1 MSFELHPQ
9 LAKDTS
15 VIGHF
20 PLTIALLHKDN
31 AVPWVILVPKREN
44 LKELH
49 HLPMQE
55 QQQFLLESQAVSQ
68 ALEATFR
75 PDKLNL
81 GALGN
86 MVPQLHVHHIAR
98 FKDDVAWPGPV
109 WGNTQGD
116 FRSEE
121 EQQAILSKIQ
131 NVLSLSSLFKKSIKN
146 AAVTSG
152 IFFTWSP

>member
-9 LAKDTS
+9 LAFDTS

-20 PLTIALLHKDN
+20 PLCIALLHKDN
-31 AVPWVILVPKREN
+31 SVPWVILVPKKAD

-68 ALEATFR
+68 ALEATFA

-86 MVPQLHVHHIAR
+86 MVPQLHIHHIAR
-98 FKDDVAWPGPV
+98 FKNDIAWPGPL
-109 WGNTQGD
+109 WGNTAGS
-116 FRSEE
+116 FREPSV
-121 EQQAILSKIQ
+121 QQALVEQIQ
-131 NVLSLSSLFKKSIKN
+131 QALADNTQFRIE
-146 AAVTSG
+146 
-152 IFFTWSP
+152 

>member
-20 PLTIALLHKDN
+20 PLCIALLHRDN
-31 AVPWVILVPKREN
+31 SVPWVILVPKQAN

-49 HLPMQE
+49 HLPMAE
-55 QQQFLLESQAVSQ
+55 QQQFLLESQAVFQ
-68 ALEATFR
+68 TLEHQFQ

-86 MVPQLHVHHIAR
+86 MVPQLHIHHIAR
-98 FKDDVAWPGPV
+98 FKDDIAWPGPL
-109 WGNTQGD
+109 WGHTAGI
-116 FRSEE
+116 FREPAA
-121 EQQAILSKIQ
+121 QQALTAQIQ
-131 NVLSLSSLFKKSIKN
+131 QALLGQLQFRVEC
-146 AAVTSG
+146 
-152 IFFTWSP
+152 

>member
-9 LAKDTS
+9 LAFDTS

-20 PLTIALLHKDN
+20 PLCIALLHKDN
-31 AVPWVILVPKREN
+31 SVPWVILVPKKAD

-68 ALEATFR
+68 ALEATFA

-86 MVPQLHVHHIAR
+86 MVPQLHIHHIAR
-98 FKDDVAWPGPV
+98 FKNDIAWPGPL
-109 WGNTQGD
+109 WGNTAGS
-116 FRSEE
+116 FREPSV
-121 EQQAILSKIQ
+121 QQALVEQIQ
-131 NVLSLSSLFKKSIKN
+131 QALADN
-146 AAVTSG
+146 AQFR
-152 IFFTWSP
+152 IE

>member
-55 QQQFLLESQAVSQ
+55 QQQFLLESQTVSQ

-131 NVLSLSSLFKKSIKN
+131 NVLSLSSLFKK
-146 AAVTSG
+146 A
-152 IFFTWSP
+152 

>member
-15 VIGHF
+15 VIGEF
-20 PLTIALLHKDN
+20 PLSLALLHKDK
-31 AVPWVILVPKREN
+31 AVPWVILVPKRTN
-44 LKELH
+44 LRELH
-49 HLPMQE
+49 HLPMKE
-55 QQQFLLESQAVSQ
+55 QQQFLVESQAVSQ

-86 MVPQLHVHHIAR
+86 MVPQLHIHHIAR
-98 FKDDVAWPGPV
+98 FTDDVAWPGPV
-109 WGNTQGD
+109 WGNTNGV

-121 EQQAILSKIQ
+121 EQREVLTRIQ
-131 NVLSLSSLFKKSIKN
+131 NVLSLSSQFRKL
-146 AAVTSG
+146 
-152 IFFTWSP
+152 

>member
-9 LAKDTS
+9 LAFDTS

-20 PLTIALLHKDN
+20 PLCIALLHKDN
-31 AVPWVILVPKREN
+31 SVPWVILVPKKAD

-68 ALEATFR
+68 TLEAMFA

-86 MVPQLHVHHIAR
+86 MVPQLHIHHIAR
-98 FKDDVAWPGPV
+98 FKNDIAWPGPL
-109 WGNTQGD
+109 WGNTAGS
-116 FRSEE
+116 FREPSV
-121 EQQAILSKIQ
+121 QQALVEQIQ
-131 NVLSLSSLFKKSIKN
+131 QALADN
-146 AAVTSG
+146 AQFR
-152 IFFTWSP
+152 IE

>member
-68 ALEATFR
+68 ALEATFL

-86 MVPQLHVHHIAR
+86 KVPQLHVHHIAR

-131 NVLSLSSLFKKSIKN
+131 NVLSLSSLFKK
-146 AAVTSG
+146 A
-152 IFFTWSP
+152 

>member
-9 LAKDTS
+9 LVKDTS

-20 PLTIALLHKDN
+20 PLCVALLHKDN
-31 AVPWVILVPKREN
+31 AVPWVILVPKHAN

-49 HLPMQE
+49 HLPIQE

-86 MVPQLHVHHIAR
+86 MVPQLHIHHIAR
-98 FKDDVAWPGPV
+98 FKDDVAWPDPI
-109 WGNTQGD
+109 WGNTKGE
-116 FRSEE
+116 FRTDDKQEE
-121 EQQAILSKIQ
+121 ILNRIR
-131 NVLSLSSLFKKSIKN
+131 NVLSLSS
-146 AAVTSG
+146 
-152 IFFTWSP
+152 IFRKV

>member
-31 AVPWVILVPKREN
+31 AVPWVILVPKREK

-131 NVLSLSSLFKKSIKN
+131 NVLSLSSLFNK
-146 AAVTSG
+146 A
-152 IFFTWSP
+152 

>member
-9 LAKDTS
+9 LSKDTT
-15 VIGHF
+15 VLGHF
-20 PLTIALLHKDN
+20 PLCVALLHKDN

-55 QQQFLLESQAVSQ
+55 QQLFLIESQAVSQ
-68 ALEATFR
+68 ALEATFQ

-86 MVPQLHVHHIAR
+86 MVPQLHIHHIAR
-98 FKDDVAWPGPV
+98 FKDDIAWPGPI
-109 WGNTQGD
+109 WGNTKSEL
-116 FRSEE
+116 RSE
-121 EQQAILSKIQ
+121 QAQHDLAVRVA
-131 NVLSLSSLFKKSIKN
+131 NVLSLSSLFRK
-146 AAVTSG
+146 A
-152 IFFTWSP
+152 

>member
-9 LAKDTS
+9 LAKDTT

-20 PLTIALLHKDN
+20 PLCVALLSKDS

-49 HLPMQE
+49 HLPMKE
-55 QQQFLLESQAVSQ
+55 QQQFLLESQAVAQ

-86 MVPQLHVHHIAR
+86 MVPQLHIHHIAR
-98 FKDDVAWPGPV
+98 FKDDIAWPGPV
-109 WGNTQGD
+109 WGNTKGEQ
-116 FRSEE
+116 RSYE
-121 EQQAILSKIQ
+121 EQADIMTRIG
-131 NVLSLSSLFKKSIKN
+131 NVLSLSSLF
-146 AAVTSG
+146 TRG
-152 IFFTWSP
+152 

>member
-9 LAKDTS
+9 LANDTT
-15 VIGHF
+15 VLGHF
-20 PLTIALLHKDN
+20 PLTVALLHKDK
-31 AVPWVILVPKREN
+31 AVPWVILVPKRAN

-68 ALEATFR
+68 ALEATFQ

-86 MVPQLHVHHIAR
+86 MVPQLHIHHIAR

-109 WGNTQGD
+109 WGNTKGE

-121 EQQAILSKIQ
+121 EQQAIATRIG
-131 NVLSLSSLFKKSIKN
+131 NVLGLSSLFTK
-146 AAVTSG
+146 A
-152 IFFTWSP
+152 

>member
-1 MSFELHPQ
+1 MSFELHPR
-9 LAKDTS
+9 LAQDTT

-20 PLTIALLHKDN
+20 PLCVALLHRDN
-31 AVPWVILVPKREN
+31 AVPWVILVPKRAQ

-86 MVPQLHVHHIAR
+86 MVPQLHIHHIAR
-98 FKDDVAWPGPV
+98 FSDDIAWPGPI
-109 WGNTQGD
+109 WGNTEGQ
-116 FRSEE
+116 FRDDQQQEE
-121 EQQAILSKIQ
+121 IQ
-131 NVLSLSSLFKKSIKN
+131 RRIANVLSLSSLFQRQ
-146 AAVTSG
+146 
-152 IFFTWSP
+152 

>member
-9 LAKDTS
+9 LAQDTT

-20 PLTIALLHKDN
+20 PLCVALLHKDN
-31 AVPWVILVPKREN
+31 AVPWVILVPKREQ

-55 QQQFLLESQAVSQ
+55 QQQFLYESQAVSQ

-86 MVPQLHVHHIAR
+86 MVPQLHIHHIAR
-98 FKDDVAWPGPV
+98 FKDDIAWPGPV
-109 WGNTQGD
+109 WGNTRG
-116 FRSEE
+116 
-121 EQQAILSKIQ
+121 EQRNEQEQAQLQTRIR
-131 NVLSLSSLFKKSIKN
+131 NVLSLSSLFTPS
-146 AAVTSG
+146 
-152 IFFTWSP
+152 

>member
-9 LAKDTS
+9 LAKDTT
-15 VIGHF
+15 VLGHF
-20 PLTIALLHKDN
+20 PLCVALLHKDN
-31 AVPWVILVPKREN
+31 AVPWVILVPKRAN

-68 ALEATFR
+68 ALEATFQ

-86 MVPQLHVHHIAR
+86 LVPQLHIHHVAR
-98 FKDDVAWPGPV
+98 FKDDIAWPGPI
-109 WGNTQGD
+109 WGKTQGT
-116 FRSEE
+116 FRSGA
-121 EQQAILSKIQ
+121 EQHELHTRIS
-131 NVLSLSSLFKKSIKN
+131 NVLSLSRLFEK
-146 AAVTSG
+146 A
-152 IFFTWSP
+152 PLPQ

>member
-109 WGNTQGD
+109 WGNTQGY

-131 NVLSLSSLFKKSIKN
+131 NVLSLSSLFKK
-146 AAVTSG
+146 A
-152 IFFTWSP
+152 